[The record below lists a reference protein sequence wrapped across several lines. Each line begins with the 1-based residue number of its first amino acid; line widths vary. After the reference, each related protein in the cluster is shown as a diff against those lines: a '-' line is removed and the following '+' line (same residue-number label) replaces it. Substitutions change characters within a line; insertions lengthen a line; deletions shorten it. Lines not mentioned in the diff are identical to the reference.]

1 MSARVVLRRL
11 LFPPRCAA
19 CGVLIDGAH
28 QARPLALCKTC
39 AVGWDAG
46 KNALCHCCGYPVH
59 DCARSVPMLER
70 HGVGTLV
77 KLVEYDPQKPGEVE
91 NRVIFKL
98 KDKESA
104 ELQAF
109 LARELVPKLQKQ
121 LTVLGQTPENTVL
134 VWAPRSNR
142 ARRDRGFDQSR
153 GLCVALARELGLP
166 KPMQLVRR
174 TGGGMQKLLG
184 SEQRAKNAFAAFEAV
199 PEPCAGLKGKCVILV
214 DDVVTTGATLSA
226 VAAKIKPFK
235 PAYLIGAC
243 IAVDVPPERR
253 SEG

>member
-1 MSARVVLRRL
+1 MSARRALRRL

-19 CGVLIDGAH
+19 CGVLIDGANRE
-28 QARPLALCKTC
+28 QPLALCKAC
-39 AVGWDAG
+39 EVKWDVQ

-59 DCARSVPMLER
+59 DCAHSVPMLAR
-70 HGVGTLV
+70 HGVETLV
-77 KLVEYDPQKPGEVE
+77 KLVEYDPQKPGEVG
-91 NRVIFKL
+91 NRIIFKL

-109 LARELVPKLQKQ
+109 LAHELASKIQKQ
-121 LTVLGQTPENTVL
+121 LLVLGQTPENTVL
-134 VWAPRSNR
+134 VWAPRSDQ

-199 PEPCAGLKGKCVILV
+199 PKHGTALKGKCVILV

-235 PAYLIGAC
+235 PAHLIGAC